1 MGGAYMNKNILI
13 MFENTPVM
21 SFNLYECVYDVLR
34 EDLLPFA
41 LKGEIKRIPDFYE
54 IKSKDDDKQRRFI
67 INCNREAIIL
77 WLASRSLPL
86 SRKYAKWIYNL
97 LRIEQ
102 ISSAE
107 QKARISIICRS
118 VSVLDNYWIK
128 LDGDTATWE
137 SINVRH
143 NPLNETIAQVA
154 LHGKSVKLQG
164 SLTTPELTTNGA
176 YAKAWRRHDDER
188 LWLYKLGA
196 NGNTESRIEVMCSDL
211 LDKMNVRH
219 CHYEA
224 GEDDGEYVCMCPSMT
239 DDNISILPGMDFYT
253 YCNVNNFDYYKKMME
268 IDADSIY
275 KMWIVDYLLCNRD
288 RHGQNWGFYYK
299 PHSMEIVGCHPLF
312 DHNNA
317 FDKEWM
323 QDRDAAYQF
332 GDMTIREAA
341 HKAMQNVDFHFIE
354 EIKREDFI
362 TERQYNEFI
371 YRAKELGI
379 KTFCTYD
386 DLIIKYMNKYNIN
399 LPIADVKSLLPD
411 AELPEDLLEQA
422 ISCVSK

>member
-1 MGGAYMNKNILI
+1 MDKNMLI
-13 MFENTPVM
+13 MCENNPVM
-21 SFNLYECVYDVLR
+21 SVNFDEGVYDVLR
-34 EDLLPFA
+34 EDLLPFT
-41 LKGEIKRIPDFYE
+41 LKGKLRRVPDFSE
-54 IKSKDDDKQRRFI
+54 IKSKYDDTQRLI
-67 INCNREAIIL
+67 IVDNNKEAIIS
-77 WLASRSLPL
+77 WLANRTLSL
-86 SRKYAKWIYNL
+86 SRRNAKWIYNL
-97 LRIEQ
+97 LKIEQ
-102 ISSAE
+102 LNTE
-107 QKARISIICRS
+107 YQKARVSIVCRS

-154 LHGKSVKLQG
+154 LHGKSVTLQG

-176 YAKAWRRHDDER
+176 YAKAWRRHEDER

-196 NGNTESRIEVMCSDL
+196 NGNTESRIEVMCSGL

-239 DDNISILPGMDFYT
+239 DDNISILPAMDFYT
-253 YCNVNNFDYYKKMME
+253 YCNVNNFDYDKKMME

-299 PHSMEIVGCHPLF
+299 PHSMEIVSCHPLF

-354 EIKREDFI
+354 EITREDFI
-362 TERQYNEFI
+362 TERQYNEFM

-379 KTFCTYD
+379 KTLCTYD
-386 DLIIKYMNKYNIN
+386 DLIIKYMNKYNVN
-399 LPIADVKSLLPD
+399 MTVNDVKRLLPD
-411 AELPEDLLEQA
+411 TELPEDLLKTA
-422 ISCVSK
+422 IATMNI

>member
-1 MGGAYMNKNILI
+1 MSKNMLI
-13 MFENTPVM
+13 MCEDNPVM
-21 SFNLYECVYDVLR
+21 SVNFEEGVYDVLR
-34 EDLLPFA
+34 GDLLPFT
-41 LKGEIKRIPDFYE
+41 LKGKLRRVPDFSE
-54 IKSKDDDKQRRFI
+54 IKSKYDLTQSRI
-67 INCNREAIIL
+67 IIDNNSTAIIL

-86 SRKYAKWIYNL
+86 SRKYAKWVYNL

-118 VSVLDNYWIK
+118 VSVLDNYWVK
-128 LDGDTATWE
+128 LDGDMATWE

-154 LHGKSVKLQG
+154 LHGKSVTLQG
-164 SLTTPELTTNGA
+164 SLTTPDLTTNGA

-196 NGNTESRIEVMCSDL
+196 NGNTESRIEVMCSGL

-239 DDNISILPGMDFYT
+239 DDNISILPAMDFYT
-253 YCNVNNFDYYKKMME
+253 YCNVNNFDYDKKMME

-299 PHSMEIVGCHPLF
+299 PRSMKIVGCHPLF

-341 HKAMQNVDFHFIE
+341 HKAMQYVDFHFIE
-354 EIKREDFI
+354 EITREDFI
-362 TERQYNEFI
+362 TERQYNEFM
-371 YRAKELGI
+371 YRSKELGI
-379 KTFCTYD
+379 KTFCTYN
-386 DLIIKYMNKYNIN
+386 DLIIKYMNKYNVN
-399 LPIADVKSLLPD
+399 MTVNDVKCLLPD
-411 AELPEDLLEQA
+411 TELPEDLLKTA
-422 ISCVSK
+422 IATMNI

>member
-1 MGGAYMNKNILI
+1 MNKNMLI
-13 MFENTPVM
+13 MCENNPVM
-21 SFNLYECVYDVLR
+21 SVNLEEGVYDVLR
-34 EDLLPFA
+34 EDLLPFT
-41 LKGEIKRIPDFYE
+41 LKGKLRRVPDFSE
-54 IKSKDDDKQRRFI
+54 IKSKYDDTQRRLI
-67 INCNREAIIL
+67 DRRNSAAIIS
-77 WLASRSLPL
+77 WLANRTLSL
-86 SRKYAKWIYNL
+86 SRRNAKWIYNL
-97 LRIEQ
+97 LKIEQ
-102 ISSAE
+102 LNNE
-107 QKARISIICRS
+107 YQKARVSIVCRS
-118 VSVLDNYWIK
+118 VSVLDNYWVK
-128 LDGDTATWE
+128 LDGDTATWD

-154 LHGKSVKLQG
+154 LHGKSVTLQG

-176 YAKAWRRHDDER
+176 YAKAWRRHNDGR

-196 NGNTESRIEVMCSDL
+196 NGNTESRIEVMCSGL

-253 YCNVNNFDYYKKMME
+253 YCNVNNIDYDKKMME

-354 EIKREDFI
+354 EITREDFI
-362 TERQYNEFI
+362 TERQYNEFM

-379 KTFCTYD
+379 KTFCTYN
-386 DLIIKYMNKYNIN
+386 DLIIKYMNKYNVN
-399 LPIADVKSLLPD
+399 MTVNDVKCLLPD
-411 AELPEDLLEQA
+411 TELPEDLLKTA
-422 ISCVSK
+422 IATMNI

>member
-1 MGGAYMNKNILI
+1 MSKNMLI
-13 MFENTPVM
+13 MCEDNPVL
-21 SFNLYECVYDVLR
+21 SINFDEGVYDVLR
-34 EDLLPFA
+34 EDLLPFT
-41 LKGEIKRIPDFYE
+41 LKGKLRRVPDFSE
-54 IKSKDDDKQRRFI
+54 IKSKYDLTQSRIIDRR
-67 INCNREAIIL
+67 NSAAIIS
-77 WLASRSLPL
+77 WLANRTLSL
-86 SRKYAKWIYNL
+86 SRKNAKWIYNL
-97 LRIEQ
+97 LKIEQ
-102 ISSAE
+102 LNTE
-107 QKARISIICRS
+107 YQKARVSIVCRS

-154 LHGKSVKLQG
+154 LHGKSVTLQG

-176 YAKAWRRHDDER
+176 YAKAWRRHDDGR

-253 YCNVNNFDYYKKMME
+253 YCNVNNFDYYKKMIE
-268 IDADSIY
+268 IDAESIY

>member
-1 MGGAYMNKNILI
+1 
-13 MFENTPVM
+13 M
-21 SFNLYECVYDVLR
+21 SINFDEGVYDVLR
-34 EDLLPFA
+34 EDLLPFT
-41 LKGEIKRIPDFYE
+41 LKGKLRRVPDFSE
-54 IKSKDDDKQRRFI
+54 IKSRYDDTQRQI
-67 INCNREAIIL
+67 IIRRNNAAIVS
-77 WLASRSLPL
+77 WLANRTLLL
-86 SRKYAKWIYNL
+86 SRKNAKWIYNL
-97 LRIEQ
+97 LKIEQ
-102 ISSAE
+102 LDTDE
-107 QKARISIICRS
+107 QKAHVSIICRS

-143 NPLNETIAQVA
+143 NPLNKTIAQVA
-154 LHGKSVKLQG
+154 LHGKAVTLQG
-164 SLTTPELTTNGA
+164 SLITPELTTNGA

-196 NGNTESRIEVMCSDL
+196 NGNTESRIEVMCSGL

-224 GEDDGEYVCMCPSMT
+224 GTDDDKYVCMCPAMT

-253 YCNVNNFDYYKKMME
+253 YCNVNNIDFDKKILE

-275 KMWIVDYLLCNRD
+275 KMWIVDYLLSNRD

-299 PHSMEIVGCHPLF
+299 PRTMEIVGCHPLF

-317 FDKEWM
+317 FDREWV
-323 QDRDAAYQF
+323 QNRDVAYQF

-341 HKAMQNVDFHFIE
+341 HKAMKNVDFHFIE
-354 EIKREDFI
+354 EIKPKDFI
-362 TERQYNEFI
+362 TERQHNEFMS
-371 YRAKELGI
+371 RAKELGI

-386 DLIIKYMNKYNIN
+386 DLIIKYMNKYSVN
-399 LPIADVKSLLPD
+399 LPVSEVKNLLPD
-411 AELPEDLLEQA
+411 AELPEDLLKTA
-422 ISCVSK
+422 IAAMFKK